1 MRKPKTSVLL
11 LESDEI
17 LRAGAVSVLEADGR
31 FSVGRA
37 RNAAEA
43 RLEWSLRPSVL
54 VLPVDRPSVLV
65 LPVDREAFDPYAWL
79 AAARERAGVKV
90 LLALEPDVN
99 PAFVRS
105 LLQRGACGYVERTS
119 DVAGLPEML
128 EHILREGHLE
138 EGETVRRALA
148 EYEALRAKHASL
160 LSLFE
165 GLSDTA
171 YASLVGPLAGD
182 SDAETADRLSRVVRS
197 VRDARS
203 EAKKALLRA
212 GFTRESVIAAIE
224 ELRLAEKT
232 AGRLPALR

>member
-1 MRKPKTSVLL
+1 MRKPKTAVLF

-17 LRAGAVSVLEADGR
+17 LRAGAVSALEADGR

-54 VLPVDRPSVLV
+54 VLPVDR
-65 LPVDREAFDPYAWL
+65 EAFDPFAWL

-99 PAFVRS
+99 PAFLRS

-119 DVAGLPEML
+119 NVAGLPEML
-128 EHILREGHLE
+128 EQVLREGRLE
-138 EGETVRRALA
+138 EGETVRRALS
-148 EYEALRAKHASL
+148 EYETVRAKHASL

-182 SDAETADRLSRVVRS
+182 SDAETAERLSRVVRS

-232 AGRLPALR
+232 AGRLPTLR

>member
-1 MRKPKTSVLL
+1 MRKPKTAVLF

-54 VLPVDRPSVLV
+54 VLPVDR
-65 LPVDREAFDPYAWL
+65 EAFDPFAWL

-99 PAFVRS
+99 PAFLRS
-105 LLQRGACGYVERTS
+105 LLHRGACGYVERTS
-119 DVAGLPEML
+119 NVAGLPEML
-128 EHILREGHLE
+128 EQVLREGRLE
-138 EGETVRRALA
+138 EGETVRRALV

-182 SDAETADRLSRVVRS
+182 ADAETAERLSRVVRS

-232 AGRLPALR
+232 AGRLPTLR

>member
-43 RLEWSLRPSVL
+43 RLEWSL
-54 VLPVDRPSVLV
+54 RPSVLV

-128 EHILREGHLE
+128 ERVLREGRLE

-148 EYEALRAKHASL
+148 EYEALRAKHAPL
-160 LSLFE
+160 LSLLE

-232 AGRLPALR
+232 AGRLPVLR

>member
-1 MRKPKTSVLL
+1 MRKPKTAVLF

-54 VLPVDRPSVLV
+54 VLPVDR
-65 LPVDREAFDPYAWL
+65 EAFDPFAWL

-99 PAFVRS
+99 PAFLRS

-119 DVAGLPEML
+119 NVAGLPEML
-128 EHILREGHLE
+128 EQVLREGRLE

-182 SDAETADRLSRVVRS
+182 SDAETAERLSRVVRS

-232 AGRLPALR
+232 AGRLPTLR

>member
-1 MRKPKTSVLL
+1 MRKPKTAVLF

-54 VLPVDRPSVLV
+54 VLPVDR
-65 LPVDREAFDPYAWL
+65 EAFDPFAWL
-79 AAARERAGVKV
+79 AAARERAGVRV

-99 PAFVRS
+99 PAFLRS
-105 LLQRGACGYVERTS
+105 LLHRGACGYVERTS

-128 EHILREGHLE
+128 EQVLREGRLE
-138 EGETVRRALA
+138 EGGTVRRALA
-148 EYEALRAKHASL
+148 EYDALRAKHASL

-182 SDAETADRLSRVVRS
+182 SDAETAERLSRVVRS

-232 AGRLPALR
+232 AGRLPTLR

>member
-1 MRKPKTSVLL
+1 MRKPKTAVLF

-54 VLPVDRPSVLV
+54 VLPVDR
-65 LPVDREAFDPYAWL
+65 EAFDPFAWL
-79 AAARERAGVKV
+79 AAARERAGVRV

-99 PAFVRS
+99 PAFLRS

-128 EHILREGHLE
+128 EQVLREGRLE
-138 EGETVRRALA
+138 EGGTVRRALA
-148 EYEALRAKHASL
+148 EYDALRAKHASL

-182 SDAETADRLSRVVRS
+182 SDAETAERLSRVVRS

-232 AGRLPALR
+232 AGRLPTLR

>member
-1 MRKPKTSVLL
+1 MRKPKTAVLF

-43 RLEWSLRPSVL
+43 RLEWSLRPAL
-54 VLPVDRPSVLV
+54 LV

-79 AAARERAGVKV
+79 ALAKGRPGVKV
-90 LLALEPDVN
+90 LLVLDPDEN

-105 LLQRGACGYVERTS
+105 LLGKGGCGYVERTS
-119 DVAGLPEML
+119 DAVALPALL
-128 EHILREGHLE
+128 ERALVGERVE
-138 EGETVRRALA
+138 EGEAVGRALA
-148 EYEALRAKHASL
+148 DYEAVRQRYAPL
-160 LSLFE
+160 LDLFE
-165 GLSDTA
+165 SLSDTA
-171 YASLVGPLAGD
+171 FASLVGPLAGD
-182 SDAETADRLSRVVRS
+182 SDPETAERLSRVVRS

-203 EAKKALLRA
+203 EAKKTLLRA
-212 GFTRESVIAAIE
+212 GFTCESVIEAIT

>member
-1 MRKPKTSVLL
+1 MRKPKTAVLF

-54 VLPVDRPSVLV
+54 VLPVDR
-65 LPVDREAFDPYAWL
+65 EAFDPYAWL
-79 AAARERAGVKV
+79 ALARERAGVKV
-90 LLALEPDVN
+90 LLALDPDEN
-99 PAFVRS
+99 PAFVRP
-105 LLQRGACGYVERTS
+105 LLKRGACGYVERTS

-128 EHILREGHLE
+128 ERVLREGRLE
-138 EGETVRRALA
+138 EGETVRRALV
-148 EYEALRAKHASL
+148 EYEGLRAKHAPL
-160 LSLFE
+160 LGLLE
-165 GLSDTA
+165 GLSETA

-212 GFTRESVIAAIE
+212 GFTRESVIEAIE

-232 AGRLPALR
+232 GGRLPALR

>member
-54 VLPVDRPSVLV
+54 VLPVDR
-65 LPVDREAFDPYAWL
+65 EAFDPYAWL
-79 AAARERAGVKV
+79 SAARERAGVKV

>member
-54 VLPVDRPSVLV
+54 VLPVDR
-65 LPVDREAFDPYAWL
+65 EAFDPYAWL
-79 AAARERAGVKV
+79 AAARERVGVKV
-90 LLALEPDVN
+90 LLALEPRVN

-128 EHILREGHLE
+128 ERVLREGRLE
-138 EGETVRRALA
+138 EGETVRRALV
-148 EYEALRAKHASL
+148 EYEGLRAKHASL

>member
-43 RLEWSLRPSVL
+43 RLEWSL
-54 VLPVDRPSVLV
+54 RPSVLV

-128 EHILREGHLE
+128 EHILREGYLE

>member
-1 MRKPKTSVLL
+1 MRKPKTAVLF

-54 VLPVDRPSVLV
+54 VLPVDR
-65 LPVDREAFDPYAWL
+65 EAFDPFAWL

-99 PAFVRS
+99 PAFLRS
-105 LLQRGACGYVERTS
+105 LLHRGACGYVERTS

-128 EHILREGHLE
+128 EQVLREGRLE
-138 EGETVRRALA
+138 EGGTVRRALA
-148 EYEALRAKHASL
+148 EYDALRAKHASL

-182 SDAETADRLSRVVRS
+182 SDAETAERLSRVVRS

-232 AGRLPALR
+232 AGRHPTLR

>member
-1 MRKPKTSVLL
+1 MRKPKTAVLF

-54 VLPVDRPSVLV
+54 VLPVDR
-65 LPVDREAFDPYAWL
+65 EAFDPFAWL

-99 PAFVRS
+99 PAFLRS

-119 DVAGLPEML
+119 NVAGLPEML
-128 EHILREGHLE
+128 EQVLREGRLE
-138 EGETVRRALA
+138 EGETVRRALV

-182 SDAETADRLSRVVRS
+182 SDAETAERLSRVVRS

-232 AGRLPALR
+232 AGRLPTLR

>member
-1 MRKPKTSVLL
+1 MRKPKTAVLF

-43 RLEWSLRPSVL
+43 RLEWSL
-54 VLPVDRPSVLV
+54 RPSVLV

-138 EGETVRRALA
+138 EGDTVRRALA

-203 EAKKALLRA
+203 EAKKTLLRA

>member
-1 MRKPKTSVLL
+1 MRKPKTAVLF

-54 VLPVDRPSVLV
+54 VLPVDR
-65 LPVDREAFDPYAWL
+65 EAFDPFAWL

-90 LLALEPDVN
+90 LLALESDVN
-99 PAFVRS
+99 PAFLRS

-119 DVAGLPEML
+119 NVAGLPEML
-128 EHILREGHLE
+128 EQVLREGRLE
-138 EGETVRRALA
+138 EGETVRRALV

-182 SDAETADRLSRVVRS
+182 SDAETAERLSRVVRS

-232 AGRLPALR
+232 AGRLPTLR

>member
-1 MRKPKTSVLL
+1 MRKPKTAVLF

-54 VLPVDRPSVLV
+54 VLPVDR
-65 LPVDREAFDPYAWL
+65 EAFDPFAWL

-99 PAFVRS
+99 PAFLRS

-128 EHILREGHLE
+128 EQVLREGRLE

-182 SDAETADRLSRVVRS
+182 SDAETAERLSRVVRS

-232 AGRLPALR
+232 AGRLPTLR

>member
-1 MRKPKTSVLL
+1 MRKPKTAVLF

-54 VLPVDRPSVLV
+54 VLPVDR
-65 LPVDREAFDPYAWL
+65 EAFDPYAWL
-79 AAARERAGVKV
+79 ALARERAGVRV

-99 PAFVRS
+99 PAFLRS
-105 LLQRGACGYVERTS
+105 LLHRGACGYVERTS

-128 EHILREGHLE
+128 EQVLREGRLE
-138 EGETVRRALA
+138 EGGTVRRALA
-148 EYEALRAKHASL
+148 EYDALRAKHASL

-182 SDAETADRLSRVVRS
+182 SDAETAERLSRVVRS

-232 AGRLPALR
+232 AGRLPTLR

>member
-1 MRKPKTSVLL
+1 MRKPKPAVLI
-11 LESDEI
+11 LESDEF
-17 LRAGAVSVLEADGR
+17 LRAGAVSVLEEDGR

-37 RNAAEA
+37 KNAAEA
-43 RLEWSLRPSVL
+43 RLEWSLRPAIL
-54 VLPVDRPSVLV
+54 I

-79 AAARERAGVKV
+79 AAARGRAGVKV
-90 LLALEPDVN
+90 LLALEPGVN
-99 PAFVRS
+99 PAFVRC
-105 LLQRGACGYVERTS
+105 LLERGACGYIERTS
-119 DVAGLPEML
+119 DVAGLPEMI
-128 EHILREGHLE
+128 ETILCEGRLK
-138 EGETVRRALA
+138 EGETVRRALTR
-148 EYEALRAKHASL
+148 YEALRAKHATL
-160 LSLFE
+160 LHLFE

-182 SDAETADRLSRVVRS
+182 SDAETAERLSRVVRS

-212 GFTRESVIAAIE
+212 GFTRESVIEAIK

>member
-43 RLEWSLRPSVL
+43 RLEWSL
-54 VLPVDRPSVLV
+54 RPSVLV

-138 EGETVRRALA
+138 EGDTVRRALA

>member
-54 VLPVDRPSVLV
+54 VLPVDR
-65 LPVDREAFDPYAWL
+65 EAFDPYAWL
-79 AAARERAGVKV
+79 SAARERAGVKV
-90 LLALEPDVN
+90 LLALEPRVN
-99 PAFVRS
+99 PTFVRS

-128 EHILREGHLE
+128 ERVLREGRLE
-138 EGETVRRALA
+138 EGETVRRALV

>member
-43 RLEWSLRPSVL
+43 RLEWSL
-54 VLPVDRPSVLV
+54 RPSVLV

>member
-1 MRKPKTSVLL
+1 MRKPKTAVLF

-54 VLPVDRPSVLV
+54 VLPVDR
-65 LPVDREAFDPYAWL
+65 EAFDPFAWL
-79 AAARERAGVKV
+79 AAARERAGVRV

-99 PAFVRS
+99 PAFLRS
-105 LLQRGACGYVERTS
+105 LLHRGACGYVERTS
-119 DVAGLPEML
+119 DVAGLPKML
-128 EHILREGHLE
+128 EQVLREGRLE

-182 SDAETADRLSRVVRS
+182 SDAETAERLSRVVRS

-203 EAKKALLRA
+203 EAKKTLLRA
-212 GFTRESVIAAIE
+212 GFTRESVIEAIE

-232 AGRLPALR
+232 GGRLPALR

>member
-1 MRKPKTSVLL
+1 MRKPKTAVLF

-54 VLPVDRPSVLV
+54 VLPVDR
-65 LPVDREAFDPYAWL
+65 EAFDPFAWL

-90 LLALEPDVN
+90 LLALESDVN
-99 PAFVRS
+99 PAFLRS
-105 LLQRGACGYVERTS
+105 LLQRGACGYVERRS
-119 DVAGLPEML
+119 NVAGLPEML
-128 EHILREGHLE
+128 EQVLREGRLE
-138 EGETVRRALA
+138 EGETVRRALV

-182 SDAETADRLSRVVRS
+182 SDAETAERLSRVVRS

-232 AGRLPALR
+232 AGRLPTLR

>member
-54 VLPVDRPSVLV
+54 VLPVDR
-65 LPVDREAFDPYAWL
+65 EAFDPYAWL

-90 LLALEPDVN
+90 LLALEPGVN

-119 DVAGLPEML
+119 DAAGLPEML
-128 EHILREGHLE
+128 EKVLLEGRLE
-138 EGETVRRALA
+138 EGESVRRALS
-148 EYEALRAKHASL
+148 EYEALRAKHAPL
-160 LSLFE
+160 LGLLE
-165 GLSDTA
+165 GLSETA

>member
-1 MRKPKTSVLL
+1 MRKPKTAVLL

-37 RNAAEA
+37 RNEAEA

-54 VLPVDRPSVLV
+54 VLPVDR
-65 LPVDREAFDPYAWL
+65 EAFDPFAWL

-90 LLALEPDVN
+90 LLALESDVN
-99 PAFVRS
+99 PAFLRS
-105 LLQRGACGYVERTS
+105 LLQRGACGYVERRS
-119 DVAGLPEML
+119 NVAGLPEML
-128 EHILREGHLE
+128 EQVLREGRLE
-138 EGETVRRALA
+138 EGETVRRALV

-182 SDAETADRLSRVVRS
+182 SDAETAERLSRVVRS

-232 AGRLPALR
+232 AGRLPTLR

>member
-1 MRKPKTSVLL
+1 MRKPKTAVLV
-11 LESDEI
+11 LESDDI
-17 LRAGAVSVLEADGR
+17 LRAGAVSVLEQDGR

-43 RLEWSLRPSVL
+43 RLEWSLRPSLL
-54 VLPVDRPSVLV
+54 VLPA
-65 LPVDREAFDPYAWL
+65 DREAFDPYAWL
-79 AAARERAGVKV
+79 ELARARPGVKV
-90 LLALEPDVN
+90 VLVLEAGDN

-119 DVAGLPEML
+119 DAAGLPD
-128 EHILREGHLE
+128 ILGRALNGERIE
-138 EGETVRRALA
+138 EGETLRCALA
-148 EYEALRAKHASL
+148 GYEVVRKRHASL
-160 LSLFE
+160 LSLLE

-171 YASLVGPLAGD
+171 YASIVGPLAGD
-182 SDAETADRLSRVVRS
+182 SDAETAERLSRVVRS

-203 EAKKALLRA
+203 EARKALLRE
-212 GFTRESVIAAIE
+212 GFTRESLTAAVA

>member
-1 MRKPKTSVLL
+1 MRKPKTAVLI

-17 LRAGAVSVLEADGR
+17 LRAGAVSVVEADGR

-37 RNAAEA
+37 KNAAEA
-43 RLEWSLRPSVL
+43 RLEWSLRPA
-54 VLPVDRPSVLV
+54 VLV

-79 AAARERAGVKV
+79 ALARERPGVRV
-90 LLALEPDVN
+90 LLALERDVN

-105 LLQRGACGYVERTS
+105 LLARGASGYVERTE
-119 DVAGLPEML
+119 DVAALPEML
-128 EHILREGHLE
+128 ERLLREGHLE
-138 EGETVRRALA
+138 EGETLPRTLRD
-148 EYEALRAKHASL
+148 YEALRAKHATL
-160 LSLFE
+160 LHLFE

-203 EAKKALLRA
+203 EAKKALLRE
-212 GFTRESVIAAIE
+212 GFTRESVIEAIK